1 LFSKRSHPHG
11 AIAKKKPDRLFSSD
25 VKQARGATITHGG
38 AWRITPNRAARVGL
52 ALVVV
57 AATLVA
63 TMPRASAALTAHQR
77 QIAVG
82 GDAVSSPTFS
92 LSVPSGVSTVVGR
105 HLVVAYL
112 FSGAGTNKIT
122 SIADSGG
129 NTYTINA
136 VKGNSGTTGLMV
148 VVASAKI
155 TSALVA
161 GDTITVT
168 QNVESTYHAMQVYE
182 FDNFASISWVDK
194 TATGSASGTAVST
207 APTAMTAVANETL
220 FAAVGFGDTTA
231 TLTSAPDWSDAAK
244 VEASGVKRKG
254 LAVAAKDVAAT
265 GEYAYSG
272 TLSASEQWV
281 VALVTFKTVQ
291 TSPVAPAA
299 SFSAAP
305 TSGAPPLAVQFTDTS
320 TGGPTAWAWTFGDGT
335 SSAVQSPT
343 HIYTA
348 AGTYSVTLTVTNSV
362 GTDTVTKTG
371 LISVSSSA
379 GNVGYPDGSTSG
391 AGAAATGEKPES
403 KLWWND
409 GSWQASM
416 FDAVSQTHHIF
427 RLDRVTDTWVE
438 TGTLLDNRPKSRSD
452 VLWDG
457 AHLYVASHVFA
468 SSSSA
473 AASGNPARLYRLSY
487 DPATRTYSRDA
498 GFPVQIN
505 NYSTETLTI
514 DKDSTGVLWA
524 TWVQGSSIYVNSTT
538 AGDAVWGT
546 PFVMPTSGATGLD
559 ADDISAVAA
568 FGGNRIGVM
577 WSNQVA
583 SAMYFAAHVDG
594 AARNVWETSRTA
606 VQGPNSADDHINL
619 KQLQGDPSGRVF
631 AAVKTGLDDAGATS
645 SAPQILILARD
656 RTTGDWSSYPFGRI
670 GDCHTRPVLMLDSE
684 HQILHVFA
692 TAPDSGCPFSGSA
705 GTIFEKTSPMN
716 SISFPLGRGTPVI
729 RDASSPNLNNVTSSK
744 QNVTSATGLVVLAS
758 NDVTKRYWHADIAL
772 GAA

>member
-1 LFSKRSHPHG
+1 M
-11 AIAKKKPDRLFSSD
+11 
-25 VKQARGATITHGG
+25 
-38 AWRITPNRAARVGL
+38 
-52 ALVVV
+52 

-63 TMPRASAALTAHQR
+63 VMPGAAAAVTAHQR
-77 QIAVG
+77 QVVVG
-82 GDAVSSPTFS
+82 ADAVSSSTFS

-112 FSGAGTNKIT
+112 FSGAGTNKVT
-122 SIADSGG
+122 SIADSRG

-136 VKGNSGTTGLMV
+136 VRANAGTTGLMV

-155 TSALVA
+155 TAALVA
-161 GDTITVT
+161 GDSITVT

-182 FDNFASISWVDK
+182 FDNFDPTSWVDK
-194 TATGSASGTAVST
+194 TTTGSASGTAVST
-207 APTAMTAVANETL
+207 ATTTAANETL

-231 TLTSAPDWSDAAK
+231 TLASASDWNDAAK
-244 VEASGVKRKG
+244 VEASGAKRKS

-265 GEYAYSG
+265 GAYAYAG

-281 VALVTFKTVQ
+281 AALVSFKTVS
-291 TSPVAPAA
+291 TSPVAPTA

-320 TGGPTAWAWTFGDGT
+320 TGGPTAWTWTFGDGA
-335 SSAVQSPT
+335 SSAAQNPNHTYST
-343 HIYTA
+343 
-348 AGTYSVTLTVTNSV
+348 AGTYSVTLTVSNSV
-362 GTDTVTKTG
+362 GNDTVTKTG
-371 LISVSSSA
+371 LISVSSST
-379 GNVGYPDGSTSG
+379 GNIGYPDGSTSG

-409 GSWQASM
+409 GFWWASM
-416 FDAVSQTHHIF
+416 FDAASQTHHIF
-427 RLDRVTDTWVE
+427 RLDRASETWVD
-438 TGTLLDNRPKSRSD
+438 TGRQLDNRPKSRSD

-457 AHLYVASHVFA
+457 SHLYVASHVFA

-473 AASGNPARLYRLSY
+473 ATSGNPARLYRFSY
-487 DPATRTYSRDA
+487 DPATRGYSLDS

-514 DKDSTGVLWA
+514 DKDSTGTLWA
-524 TWVQGSSIYVNSTT
+524 TWAQGSSIYVNSTT
-538 AGDAVWGT
+538 GGDAVWGT
-546 PFVMPTSGATGLD
+546 PFVLPTSGATGLD

-568 FGGNRIGVM
+568 FGGNQVGVM

-583 SAMYFAAHVDG
+583 SAMYFAVHTDG
-594 AARNVWETSRTA
+594 TARTAWGTSRTA
-606 VQGPNSADDHINL
+606 VQGPNNADDHINL

-631 AAVKTGLDDAGATS
+631 AAVKTSLDDAGATS
-645 SAPQILILARD
+645 SAPQILVLARNP
-656 RTTGDWSSYPFGRI
+656 TTGDWSSFPFGRI
-670 GDCHTRPVLMLDSE
+670 SDCHTRPVLMLDSE
-684 HQILHVFA
+684 HQVLHVFA

-716 SISFPLGRGTPVI
+716 SISFPLGRGTPVL
-729 RDASSPNLNNVTSSK
+729 RDVASPNLNNVTSSK

-758 NDVTKRYWHADIAL
+758 NDITKRYWHADITL
-772 GAA
+772 GT

>member
-1 LFSKRSHPHG
+1 MTGSAAPGSILSR
-11 AIAKKKPDRLFSSD
+11 
-25 VKQARGATITHGG
+25 T
-38 AWRITPNRAARVGL
+38 ARVGL
-52 ALVVV
+52 GLVMV

-63 TMPRASAALTAHQR
+63 VMPQASAAVTAHQR

-82 GDAVSSPTFS
+82 ADAVSSPTFS
-92 LSVPSGVSTVVGR
+92 LNVPAGVSTVVGR

-112 FSGAGTNKIT
+112 FSGAGTNKVT
-122 SIADSGG
+122 SITDSRG
-129 NTYTINA
+129 NAYAINA
-136 VKGNSGTTGLMV
+136 VRVNAGTTGLMV

-155 TSALVA
+155 TNALVA
-161 GDTITVT
+161 GDSITVT
-168 QNVESTYHAMQVYE
+168 QNVESTYHALQVYE
-182 FDNFASISWVDK
+182 FDNFAATSWVDK

-207 APTAMTAVANETL
+207 AATATTAAADETL
-220 FAAVGFGDTTA
+220 FAAVGFGDATA
-231 TLTSAPDWSDAAK
+231 TLTSAAGWSDAAK
-244 VEASGVKRKG
+244 VEASGAKRKS
-254 LAVAAKDVAAT
+254 LAVAAKDVTAT
-265 GEYAYSG
+265 GAYAYGG

-281 VALVTFKTVQ
+281 AVLVSFKTVA
-291 TSPVAPAA
+291 TSPTPTAPTA
-299 SFSAAP
+299 SFTAAP
-305 TSGAPPLAVQFTDTS
+305 TSGAAPLGVQFTDTS
-320 TGGPTAWAWTFGDGT
+320 TGSPTSWAWSFGDGT
-335 SSAVQSPT
+335 SSAAQHPSHT
-343 HIYTA
+343 YTA
-348 AGTYSVTLTVTNSV
+348 AGTYTVTLTVSNSV
-362 GTDTVTKTG
+362 GSDTVTKTG

-379 GNVGYPDGSTSG
+379 GNIGHPDGSTSG

-409 GSWQASM
+409 GSWWASM

-427 RLDRVTDTWVE
+427 RLERATETWVD

-487 DPATRTYSRDA
+487 DPATQTYSRDP

-514 DKDSTGVLWA
+514 DKDSAGVLWA
-524 TWVQGSSIYVNSTT
+524 TWAQGSSVYVNSTT

-546 PFVMPTSGATGLD
+546 PLVMPTAGATGLD

-568 FGGNRIGVM
+568 FGGNQIGVM

-583 SAMYFAAHVDG
+583 SAMYFAVHLDG
-594 AARNVWETSRTA
+594 TAPNVWEASRTA
-606 VQGPNSADDHINL
+606 VQGPSSADDHINL

-631 AAVKTGLDDAGATS
+631 AAVKTSLDDAGATS
-645 SAPQILILARD
+645 SAPQILVLARD

-670 GDCHTRPVLMLDSE
+670 SDCHTRPVLMLDSE
-684 HQILHVFA
+684 HQVLHVFA

-716 SISFPLGRGTPVI
+716 NIAFPLGRGTPVM
-729 RDASSPNLNNVTSSK
+729 RDAASPNLNNVTSSK

-758 NDVTKRYWHADIAL
+758 NDLTKRYWHADIAL
-772 GAA
+772 GAS

>member
-1 LFSKRSHPHG
+1 MTSTG
-11 AIAKKKPDRLFSSD
+11 
-25 VKQARGATITHGG
+25 ARGIIPSRAT
-38 AWRITPNRAARVGL
+38 RIGL
-52 ALVVV
+52 GLVVV
-57 AATLVA
+57 AATLVLSV
-63 TMPRASAALTAHQR
+63 PGVGAAVTGHQR
-77 QIAVG
+77 QVVVG
-82 GDAVSSPTFS
+82 ADAVSSSTFS
-92 LSVPSGVSTVVGR
+92 LSVPAGVSTVVGR

-112 FSGAGTNKIT
+112 FSGAGTNKVT
-122 SIADSGG
+122 SITDSRG

-136 VKGNSGTTGLMV
+136 VRANAGTTGLMA

-155 TSALVA
+155 TGALVG
-161 GDTITVT
+161 GDSITVT

-182 FDNFASISWVDK
+182 FDNLASTAWVDK

-207 APTAMTAVANETL
+207 TATATTAVANETL

-231 TLTSAPDWSDAAK
+231 TLTSASDWSDAAK
-244 VEASGVKRKG
+244 VEASGAKRKS

-265 GEYAYSG
+265 GAYAYGG

-281 VALVTFKTVQ
+281 AALVSFKTVA
-291 TSPVAPAA
+291 TSPAPTAPTA
-299 SFSAAP
+299 SFTAAP

-320 TGGPTAWAWTFGDGT
+320 TGSPTGWAWSFGDGA
-335 SSAVQSPT
+335 SSAVQNPSHT
-343 HIYTA
+343 YTA
-348 AGTYSVTLTVTNSV
+348 AGTYTVTLTASNSV
-362 GTDTVTKTG
+362 GSDTVTRTG
-371 LISVSSSA
+371 LVSVSSSTGN

-409 GSWQASM
+409 GSWWASM
-416 FDAVSQTHHIF
+416 FDAASQTHHIF
-427 RLDRVTDTWVE
+427 RLDPATETWVD

-457 AHLYVASHVFA
+457 THLYVASHVFA
-468 SSSSA
+468 SSASA
-473 AASGNPARLYRLSY
+473 ATSGNPARLYRFSY
-487 DPATRTYSRDA
+487 DPATRTYSRDP

-514 DKDSTGVLWA
+514 DKDSTGTLWA
-524 TWVQGSSIYVNSTT
+524 TWAQGSSVYVNSTT
-538 AGDAVWGT
+538 ASDAVWGT
-546 PFVMPTSGATGLD
+546 PFVLPTSGATGLD

-568 FGGNRIGVM
+568 FGGNQIGVM

-583 SAMYFAAHVDG
+583 SAMYFAVHADG
-594 AARNVWETSRTA
+594 QAPGAWAASRTA

-631 AAVKTGLDDAGATS
+631 AAVKTSLDDAGATA
-645 SAPQILILARD
+645 SAPQILVLARD
-656 RTTGDWSSYPFGRI
+656 RSTGDWSSYPFGRI
-670 GDCHTRPVLMLDSE
+670 SDCHTRPVLMLDSE
-684 HQILHVFA
+684 HQVLHVFA

-716 SISFPLGRGTPVI
+716 NISFPLGRGTPVI
-729 RDASSPNLNNVTSSK
+729 RDAASPNLNNVTAAK

-758 NDVTKRYWHADIAL
+758 NDITKRYWHADITL
-772 GAA
+772 GTP